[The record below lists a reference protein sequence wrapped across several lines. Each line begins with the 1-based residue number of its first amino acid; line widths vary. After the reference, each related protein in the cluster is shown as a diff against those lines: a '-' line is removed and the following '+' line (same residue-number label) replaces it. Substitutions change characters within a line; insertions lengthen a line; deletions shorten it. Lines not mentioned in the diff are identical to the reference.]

1 MAPTTFT
8 RRHFVRIATWAVAGL
23 GLSRQALAQN
33 QKPVLK
39 GQVVKI
45 AVTEPLSGLMGSVGT
60 SLLKSYQYL
69 AEQFSAS
76 NAAGVKFEI
85 VAFDN
90 KLSPTETLAAL
101 KSATDQGIR
110 FIAQGTGS
118 APALALINAIEKH
131 NQRNPGK
138 EVLYLNHAATD
149 PELTGSH
156 CSYWHFRF
164 EADTAMKMEALTS
177 FIKDQ
182 STVKKVYLVNQ
193 NYSSG
198 IQIAEAAKV
207 GLREKRPDI
216 EIVGDDRHPLAQI
229 RDFAPYMEK
238 IRASG
243 ANTIITGNW
252 GTDLSLLI
260 KAAEESGWKGTFYT
274 YYAVVAGTPTAL
286 RQVGDNRVFQVAYS
300 HYNMGGQMSVWMS
313 EFQKRFNEDF
323 YTHGVALVFELLSR
337 SIQQAQSAEVIPVAA
352 KMEGAQFR
360 GFNGLVEMR
369 KSDHQLQQPLFVT
382 AWTSTSTQVPYSAE
396 GTGKTFAPVREFTA
410 AEVSRPSN
418 CRMSRPQ
425 ASST

>member
-1 MAPTTFT
+1 MTPTTFT
-8 RRHFVRIATWAVAGL
+8 RRHFARIATWAVAGL

-45 AVTEPLSGLMGSVGT
+45 AVIEPLSGLMGSVGT

-69 AEQFSAS
+69 AEKFNAS
-76 NAAGVKFEI
+76 NPAGVKFEI
-85 VAFDN
+85 VGFDN
-90 KLSPTETLAAL
+90 KLSPTETLGAL
-101 KSATDQGIR
+101 KSAIDQDIR

-149 PELTGSH
+149 PELTGSN

-177 FIKDQ
+177 FIKDRA
-182 STVKKVYLVNQ
+182 SVKKVYLINQ

-198 IQIAEAAKV
+198 IQIAEAAKA
-207 GLREKRPDI
+207 GLRAKRPDV

-229 RDFAPYMEK
+229 RDFSPYMTK
-238 IRASG
+238 VRASG
-243 ANTIITGNW
+243 ADTIITGSW

-286 RQVGDNRVFQVAYS
+286 RQVDDNRVFQVAYS
-300 HYNMGGQMSVWMS
+300 HYNMGGQMNVWMK

-323 YTHGVALVFELLSR
+323 YTHGVALVFELLSK
-337 SIQQAQSAEVIPVAA
+337 SIQQAQSAEVIRVAEQ
-352 KMEGAQFR
+352 MEGAKFK
-360 GFNGLVEMR
+360 GFNGMVEMR

-382 AWTSTSTQVPYSAE
+382 VWTSVSAQVPYSAE

-410 AEVSRPSN
+410 DEVSRPST
-418 CRMSRPQ
+418 CRMARP
-425 ASST
+425 